1 MDFNNHYK
9 IQIYERYR
17 DLINSGLNIAN
28 LDNNHLWKI
37 FEYFSCIKLT
47 EEHKTQFYEYNDI
60 DPTFKE
66 DNRMSRKDTGIDACN
81 LIDSIVQCKLRKG
94 SLTLQE
100 CSTFFASQNTYS
112 EELDEI
118 IVRWKKIYITRNQ
131 DSILSEHLLEKKNFK
146 SFHDITF
153 PREDIIGYCEDLI
166 KNPPEYPIFKEEEFK
181 LRDYQHEAIE
191 IIKNSENSAICIP
204 TGCGK
209 NSIIIFS
216 MIRDNINN
224 KDNKKYLIL
233 VPRIILME
241 QLKDEIIKVGKINKK
256 DIQLI
261 GDNNT
266 VFDKNTSITISVFN
280 SVGLIMDYMEQFEK
294 IYIDEA
300 HHIEKPEIYKLDDES
315 DLEEEIDNIN
325 DLDDSE
331 NESDFDEISEE
342 SLKDDSEDELNSSTY
357 IQLISSLTKYK
368 NNVYLSATID
378 EINGFSY
385 YKKDIRDMIEQKY
398 LTDYSI
404 HVPIFNDDPSNK
416 NICEYVIKNYKN
428 MIIYCN
434 SQKEGK
440 EINKMMNSI
449 LNKSCDYLDCNT
461 GRIKRNDIINRFKSG
476 KLSFIVNVRILIEG
490 FNAEIT
496 KGVIFMHLPKS
507 STTLIQ
513 IIGRAL
519 RLHHDKSMANIILP
533 YSCDEDKDNIS
544 NFLRVISNNDKRIKK
559 TYETKK
565 LGGYISFELNEEENY
580 EHIEDE
586 TSIIDFR
593 FEMIY
598 NSIGVLKNGEELW
611 MKRLDEVKKYI
622 DENKKRPTESN
633 KNKDIKKLGKWLSHS
648 QQNYKNIGY
657 MMKNENI
664 KKKWSEFLEEYKL
677 YFLNNEEVWY
687 KNLKLVE
694 NYIYENKQR
703 PSSHDK
709 NKNIKK
715 IGVWI
720 IRNQIIYTNKKD
732 IMKNQY
738 IYNKWSEFLEEYNE
752 YFESNNE
759 IWYKNL
765 KLVENYINKNNKKPS
780 DHSKNKD
787 IQKIGRWI
795 SNNQSSYKNKE
806 KIMKNIEIYN
816 KWTSF
821 LAKYKKIF
829 LNNEEILYES
839 LKLLFKFVEK
849 NNRCPKNK
857 ETYEDF
863 NIGTWFQQYKQ
874 KIKDNNCD
882 IYKELSVNPIIKDNL
897 DEYLENKKIN
907 KDKLKLTF
915 DESLSLLF
923 EFVEKNNRFPK
934 NKESYKDLNIGYWY
948 QDRKT
953 DINNTESDTYKQLSV
968 NPIIKDNLDEY
979 LKNKEINKDKLK
991 LTFDES
997 LNLILEFVKN
1007 KNKCPIA
1014 KESYKNVNIGTWYNH
1029 RKTDINNTES
1039 DIYKQLSVNP
1049 IIKDNLDEYLKNK
1062 AMNKDKIKLTFDE
1075 SLSLIF
1081 EFVKNKN
1088 RCPIAK
1094 ESYKNVN
1101 IGTWYN
1107 HRKTDINNTE
1117 SDTYKQLSVNPII
1130 KDNLDK
1136 YLAKKMNKIC

>member
-37 FEYFSCIKLT
+37 FEYFSCIKLSDK
-47 EEHKTQFYEYNDI
+47 HKTQFYEYNDI

-66 DNRMSRKDTGIDACN
+66 DNRMSRKDTGIDASN

-100 CSTFFASQNTYS
+100 CSTFLASQNTYS
-112 EELDEI
+112 EELGKI
-118 IVRWKKIYITRNQ
+118 IVRWDNLIITRNK
-131 DSILSEHLLEKKNFK
+131 DSVLSEHLLEKKNFRL
-146 SFHDITF
+146 FNDITF
-153 PREDIIGYCEDLI
+153 PREEIIGYCEDLI
-166 KNPPEYPIFKEEEFK
+166 KNPPEYQICKEEEFK
-181 LRDYQHEAIE
+181 LRDYQHEAIK

-209 NSIIIFS
+209 NAVIIFS

-266 VFDKNTSITISVFN
+266 VFDINTRITICVFN

-300 HHIEKPEIYKLDDES
+300 HHIEKPEIYKLDDLEDDES
-315 DLEEEIDNIN
+315 DIEEEIENDCDLEED
-325 DLDDSE
+325 
-331 NESDFDEISEE
+331 DFDEILKE
-342 SLKDDSEDELNSSTY
+342 SLKDDSDDELKSSTY

-378 EINGFSY
+378 EIKGFTY

-440 EINKMMNSI
+440 DINKMMNSI

-461 GRIKRNDIINRFKSG
+461 GRVKRNDIINRFKSG

-496 KGVIFMHLPKS
+496 KGVVFMHLPKS

-533 YSCDEDKDNIS
+533 YSCDEDKDNIA

-559 TYETKK
+559 TYENKK
-565 LGGYISFELNEEENY
+565 LGGYISFELNQEENY
-580 EHIEDE
+580 ENIEDE
-586 TSIIDFR
+586 TSIIDFL

-611 MKRLDEVKKYI
+611 
-622 DENKKRPTESN
+622 
-633 KNKDIKKLGKWLSHS
+633 
-648 QQNYKNIGY
+648 
-657 MMKNENI
+657 NI
-664 KKKWSEFLEEYKL
+664 KKDLLVQF
-677 YFLNNEEVWY
+677 
-687 KNLKLVE
+687 VE
-694 NYIYENKQR
+694 NNNRCPKSIESY
-703 PSSHDK
+703 
-709 NKNIKK
+709 
-715 IGVWI
+715 
-720 IRNQIIYTNKKD
+720 KD
-732 IMKNQY
+732 IN
-738 IYNKWSEFLEEYNE
+738 IGKWYSH
-752 YFESNNE
+752 
-759 IWYKNL
+759 K
-765 KLVENYINKNNKKPS
+765 
-780 DHSKNKD
+780 
-787 IQKIGRWI
+787 
-795 SNNQSSYKNKE
+795 KE
-806 KIMKNIEIYN
+806 KINNNNSDIYKKLSVN
-816 KWTSF
+816 SIIKEN
-821 LAKYKKIF
+821 LDEYLENKYK
-829 LNNEEILYES
+829 
-839 LKLLFKFVEK
+839 LKLTFDELLNLFFEFVEK
-849 NNRCPKNK
+849 NNRCPKSIESYK
-857 ETYEDF
+857 DI
-863 NIGTWFQQYKQ
+863 NIGKWYAHKKD
-874 KIKDNNCD
+874 KINNNNSD
-882 IYKELSVNPIIKDNL
+882 IYKQLSVNSIIKENLDEYLKNKNKKLTFDESLNLLFEFVKKNNRCPMQKESYKNLNIGQFYQNQKTKINDNESDIYKQLSVNPIIKENL
-897 DEYLENKKIN
+897 DKYLKNKEMN

-915 DESLSLLF
+915 DEAIELFF
-923 EFVEKNNRFPK
+923 EFVEKNNRYPMYKEIYK
-934 NKESYKDLNIGYWY
+934 NWNISGWY
-948 QDRKT
+948 QHQKT
-953 DINNTESDTYKQLSV
+953 KIND
-968 NPIIKDNLDEY
+968 
-979 LKNKEINKDKLK
+979 
-991 LTFDES
+991 
-997 LNLILEFVKN
+997 
-1007 KNKCPIA
+1007 
-1014 KESYKNVNIGTWYNH
+1014 
-1029 RKTDINNTES
+1029 TES

-1049 IIKDNLDEYLKNK
+1049 IIKQNLDEYLENK
-1062 AMNKDKIKLTFDE
+1062 EMNKDKLKLTFDE
-1075 SLSLIF
+1075 SLNLFF
-1081 EFVKNKN
+1081 EFVEKNN
-1088 RCPIAK
+1088 RYPMNK
-1094 ESYKNVN
+1094 DKYKNWNISVWYQNQKTKINDNESDIYKQLSVN
-1101 IGTWYN
+1101 SIIKENLDEYLENKDKLKLTFDESLNLFFEFVEKNNRYPMNKDKYKNWNISGWYQN
-1107 HRKTDINNTE
+1107 QKTKINNNE
-1117 SDTYKQLSVNPII
+1117 SDIYKQLSVNSIIKENLDEYLENKEMNKDKLKLTFDESLNLCFEFVEKNNRYPMNKDKYKYWNISGWYQNQKTKINDTKSDIYKKLSVNPII
-1130 KDNLDK
+1130 KENLDE
-1136 YLAKKMNKIC
+1136 YLCKKI